1 MWKFS
6 KISILPRAKW
16 GLQFETPLP
25 LMTFSLIIGFINKSR
40 NLELI
45 FSRFFEI
52 FDFFRSPRNLHR
64 NYQIFK
70 NRLQIP
76 GFRSEILAMKC
87 GTELKTPLSEMVQ
100 ITPYF
105 ATFYEISKM
114 KEGSASQRSKNGRR
128 HIKILKPA
136 RRTARAGKQI
146 INPLIG

>member
-1 MWKFS
+1 MWQFS
-6 KISILPRAKW
+6 KISFLPQAKW
-16 GLQFETPLP
+16 GLQFKPPLP
-25 LMTFSLIIGFINKSR
+25 LMAFSLIIEIINKSR
-40 NLELI
+40 NLKLI
-45 FSRFFEI
+45 FFAIFWNSRFF
-52 FDFFRSPRNLHR
+52 RCPRNLHR
-64 NYQIFK
+64 NDQIFK

-87 GTELKTPLSEMVQ
+87 GTELKTPLSDMVQ

-128 HIKILKPA
+128 HIKILKPV

>member
-1 MWKFS
+1 MNLSINPEIWNYFFRDFLKFS
-6 KISILPRAKW
+6 
-16 GLQFETPLP
+16 
-25 LMTFSLIIGFINKSR
+25 
-40 NLELI
+40 I
-45 FSRFFEI
+45 FSALLEI
-52 FDFFRSPRNLHR
+52 FIE
-64 NYQIFK
+64 NYQILK

-105 ATFYEISKM
+105 ATFHKISKM